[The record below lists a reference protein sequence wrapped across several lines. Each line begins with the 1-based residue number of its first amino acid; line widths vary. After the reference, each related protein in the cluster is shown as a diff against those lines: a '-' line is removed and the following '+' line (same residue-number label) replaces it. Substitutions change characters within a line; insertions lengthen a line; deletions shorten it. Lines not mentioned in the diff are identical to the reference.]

1 VKLEVLS
8 KNLKKLVWD
17 RVKKKKNVVG
27 FSGRLLPKIK
37 NGKITDQ
44 LAIRIYVSKKLPRS
58 QLLPED
64 LIPEKISFKNLS
76 SRSKITSIPT
86 DVVEI
91 GEIKALGF
99 RDRIRPPV
107 AGISAMGYWKG
118 STACTLGFFAK
129 NKAKNEEE
137 FIGILCNNHCGAHE
151 NKARL
156 GTPYLQPSP
165 YDGGKLERDRIGFLW
180 RYVPIRFEE
189 FTCPYRNFFYR
200 LVKPFLGYPENKVD
214 IAFIKPTVE
223 IKTEIFKIGQVY
235 GKRRPRFGEKVQKMG
250 RTTGHTTDGIVIDLD
265 WNGRVSYSRGTA
277 FFTDCVLIS
286 KEGFSAGGDSSSPI
300 VSMDEK
306 PDLLAIL
313 FAGSQT
319 HTIGC
324 YIDNIERELEVEV
337 YPFK

>member
-1 VKLEVLS
+1 MEVLS
-8 KNLKKLVWD
+8 KGLKNIIWNTI
-17 RVKKKKNVVG
+17 KKKKNVVG

-44 LAIRIYVSKKLPRS
+44 LAIRVYVSRKLPRS
-58 QLLPED
+58 QLLPGD
-64 LIPEKISFKNLS
+64 LIPENFEFRILS
-76 SRSKITSIPT
+76 SKPEVVSIPT

-107 AGISAMGYWKG
+107 AGISAMGYWEG

-137 FIGILCNNHCGAHE
+137 FIGILCNNHCGAYE

-156 GTPYLQPSP
+156 GTPYIQPSP
-165 YDGGKLERDRIGFLW
+165 YDGGKLERDQIGFLW
-180 RYVPIRFEE
+180 RYVPIHFEE

-200 LVKPFLGYPENKVD
+200 LIKPFLGYPENKVD

-223 IKTEIFKIGQVY
+223 IKTEIFRIGQIY
-235 GKRRPRFGEKVQKMG
+235 GKRRPRLGEKVQKMG
-250 RTTGHTTDGIVIDLD
+250 RTTGYTKNGVVIDLD
-265 WNGRVSYSRGTA
+265 WNCRVGYGRGTA
-277 FFTDCVLIS
+277 FFTDCVLI
-286 KEGFSAGGDSSSPI
+286 EGQGFSAGGDSSSPI
-300 VSMDEK
+300 VSMTDR

-313 FAGSQT
+313 FAGSDT

-324 YIDNIERELEVEV
+324 YIDNIEKELEVEV